1 MPAGAARS
9 PSCRCIDR
17 RETPAVNYRHA
28 YHAGNFADVFKHVLL
43 SRALLALGRKPTPM
57 CYLDTHAGPGSYDL
71 AGEEARRGAEWQGGI
86 GRLDLARATSDVQGL
101 LAPYLDAVGPRDR
114 EGRPSFYAGSPA
126 IAQHLCRAQD
136 RLVLCELHPADGA
149 TLRQALKGDRRATM
163 VAIDGYRALR
173 AYLPPP
179 ERRGLVL
186 VDPPFEDRD
195 EFAAMTEGLLAAHRK
210 WPTGVYMLWY
220 PIKDRD
226 ALVRFAADL
235 TASAVRRTAQVELIV
250 DPGALSRGALAG
262 CGMIVVNPPFGLDA
276 EIAQLMPFLAQVL
289 AREEP
294 GSWRWRFLNA
304 E

>member
-1 MPAGAARS
+1 M
-9 PSCRCIDR
+9 
-17 RETPAVNYRHA
+17 NYRHA

-43 SRALLALGRKPTPM
+43 SRALVALGRKPTPLR
-57 CYLDTHAGPGSYDL
+57 YLDTHAGIGCYDL
-71 AGEEARRGAEWQGGI
+71 AGEDAQRGGEWQGGI
-86 GRLDLARATSDVQGL
+86 GRLHLAGATPAIEAL
-101 LAPYLDAVGPRDR
+101 LAPYLEAVGPRDR
-114 EGRPSFYAGSPA
+114 DGRPSLYPGSPA

-149 TLRQALKGDRRATM
+149 TLRQFVKGDRRAKM
-163 VAIDGYRALR
+163 VAIDGYLALR

-186 VDPPFEDRD
+186 VDPPFEERN

-220 PIKDRD
+220 PIKNRE
-226 ALVRFAADL
+226 ALLRFTADL
-235 TASAVRRTAQVELIV
+235 QASAVRRLAQVELIV
-250 DPGALSRGALAG
+250 EPGALSRGALAG
-262 CGMIVVNPPFGLDA
+262 CGMIVVNPPFGLEADM
-276 EIAQLMPFLAQVL
+276 AQVMPFLTPIL